1 MAHQQNKDTNDN
13 RMYLLKNGTA
23 RIDEDGIN
31 QAQYKV
37 LSTVVTDLF
46 TKISVDLLYADYIA
60 TYVSIRFSYL
70 SNNYMVF
77 HSNPDIHYTF
87 QQNDTELAIE
97 FEETKRRDKSKRKPK
112 MMFGNWN
119 SKSKS

>member
-1 MAHQQNKDTNDN
+1 
-13 RMYLLKNGTA
+13 MYLLKNGTA

-31 QAQYKV
+31 QTQYKV

-60 TYVSIRFSYL
+60 TYVSINFSYL
-70 SNNYMVF
+70 SCNYMVCL
-77 HSNPDIHYTF
+77 NPDIHYTF